1 MYILL
6 AQSRQLVSGENLT
19 SRPNIWCLFSTNHY
33 TLYVCKQFCK
43 LKAACVI
50 FQTAFKCLHTIRAHL
65 FHCGEFIRLSDIE
78 SHIFLSSS
86 SNVSTTPLWQWVFW
100 QCLPFSWPTLRDKH
114 CRHPI
119 AVIEVVDTFG
129 HSYWATSDKYPS
141 NHFQQLSEEG
151 LSMLVTWI
159 CISDGLYDHSANRHM
174 PFLGSKVKRV
184 FQENLLD
191 FHPQHIQG

>member
-1 MYILL
+1 MRFHIT
-6 AQSRQLVSGENLT
+6 RIFSGPENLVIWSGLT
-19 SRPNIWCLFSTNHY
+19 VPKRGYYFLTWTKFCPDKNRKVICCWWVLNCWLLNIYNSIMAMGF
-33 TLYVCKQFCK
+33 
-43 LKAACVI
+43 
-50 FQTAFKCLHTIRAHL
+50 
-65 FHCGEFIRLSDIE
+65 
-78 SHIFLSSS
+78 
-86 SNVSTTPLWQWVFW
+86 FW
-100 QCLPFSWPTLRDKH
+100 QCLPFSWTTLRGKH
-114 CRHPI
+114 LRHPI

>member
-1 MYILL
+1 MP
-6 AQSRQLVSGENLT
+6 S
-19 SRPNIWCLFSTNHY
+19 
-33 TLYVCKQFCK
+33 
-43 LKAACVI
+43 
-50 FQTAFKCLHTIRAHL
+50 FQNGAKHFLEIVL
-65 FHCGEFIRLSDIE
+65 E
-78 SHIFLSSS
+78 FLSHYDFTTYFLKFQCSKGGYFKAFYDIYGL
-86 SNVSTTPLWQWVFW
+86 NVSTTPLWQWVFW